1 MPPRCPR
8 PSPRWRR
15 RGWTIAWPPGPSSRY
30 TSPTG
35 PRSIPS
41 CGNRSGG
48 AIRSGSPRSPA
59 PTRFRLRLERD
70 VRAGTLDPAHPELD
84 AGAVALVARNER
96 AVIGEPVHDP
106 LREGL
111 GGVLEQDVIVGE
123 LLQGVDVFRPPLTPG
138 GEDDRRIL
146 SLDPG
151 EFVAGGAVLLQ
162 VPRRGQEQILRGR
175 GPDLLHLG
183 VLVDPAPPASL
194 HELELGEVHPRLH
207 VRGLGPGGIG
217 LLSEWLGMDGRVGA
231 SLGGERGGRE
241 GAREGEHEG
250 NPHSSLTMFHPGL
263 WCPGG
268 RCLLWT
274 SACPSGHTRS
284 GGIPLL
290 RRRAGPDPAAA

>member
-59 PTRFRLRLERD
+59 PTRFRLRLELD

-123 LLQGVDVFRPPLTPG
+123 LLQGVDVFRPPLAPG

-146 SLDPG
+146 SL
-151 EFVAGGAVLLQ
+151 
-162 VPRRGQEQILRGR
+162 
-175 GPDLLHLG
+175 G
-183 VLVDPAPPASL
+183 VLVDPPPPASL

-217 LLSEWLGMDGRVGA
+217 LLSERLGMDGRVGE
-231 SLGGERGGRE
+231 SLGLGRGEIGR
-241 GAREGEHEG
+241 A
-250 NPHSSLTMFHPGL
+250 NV
-263 WCPGG
+263 
-268 RCLLWT
+268 
-274 SACPSGHTRS
+274 
-284 GGIPLL
+284 
-290 RRRAGPDPAAA
+290 